1 MASACLRSRRFVGW
15 PKIVPGLLAALA
27 TAVSST
33 GDSTAA
39 VDCFPDRVVT
49 LTIGTVSSPPA
60 FNSWQPGMVL
70 GPPGDSTPISGSL
83 SVISL
88 GHGGGIVLEFR
99 YTEIVDGPGPDFIVF
114 ENAFFCGAA
123 PLSAAEDYSVFAEP
137 GIVAVS
143 EDGVDFFTF
152 PFDADALA
160 QISALCTD
168 RSLIESLDGLMGVT
182 PSFTGDYRIP
192 DDAMVFDPSAPGG
205 VSGHGGNAFDLA
217 DLGLQRARFIRI
229 TDPDIVLGLPGSS
242 EGLELDAVVALHAR
256 PLPAPGALDTD
267 GDGLPD
273 NDEIFLY
280 DTDPGD
286 DDSDGDLMKDG
297 EEVASCRDPGS
308 TGGPPWF
315 VPALSI
321 EVAELAPTVFRW
333 QTLGPGV
340 IYDVV
345 RAEIAALLPLGGI
358 IDLGVVQCVEND
370 STDLTTRGLGDAID
384 PAPGEA
390 FIYLTRQDPAGSGIG
405 YGSSS
410 SHLARVPASGDC
422 P

>member
-1 MASACLRSRRFVGW
+1 MAPARLHPRRFAGW
-15 PKIVPGLLAALA
+15 PKTVPGLLVVLTA
-27 TAVSST
+27 AVSST

-39 VDCFPDRVVT
+39 VDCFPDRVAS

-70 GPPGDSTPISGSL
+70 GPPGDSTPTSGSL

-99 YTEIVDGPGPDFIVF
+99 HTEIVDGPGPDFIVF

-123 PLSAAEDYSVFAEP
+123 PLSASEDYGVFAEP
-137 GIVAVS
+137 GLVAVS
-143 EDGVDFFTF
+143 EDGIEFFPF

-160 QISALCTD
+160 QVSSLCSE
-168 RSLIESLDGLMGVT
+168 RPLIESLDGLIGVT
-182 PSFTGDYRIP
+182 PSFTGDYRLP
-192 DDAMVFDPSAPGG
+192 DDPLMFDPGAPGG

-242 EGLELDAVVALHAR
+242 EGLDLDAVVALHAR

-273 NDEIFLY
+273 DDEIFLY
-280 DTDPGD
+280 GTNPGD

-297 EEVASCRDPGS
+297 EEVAACRDPGS
-308 TGGPPWF
+308 TGGAPWF
-315 VPALSI
+315 VPVLAI

-340 IYDVV
+340 TYDVV
-345 RAEIAALLPLGGI
+345 RSGIAALQPLGGI
-358 IDLGVVQCVEND
+358 IDLGVVLCVEND
-370 STDLTTRGLGDAID
+370 STDLTTRGLGDANSPD
-384 PAPGEA
+384 LREA
-390 FIYLTRQDPAGSGIG
+390 FIYLARQDPAGGGIG